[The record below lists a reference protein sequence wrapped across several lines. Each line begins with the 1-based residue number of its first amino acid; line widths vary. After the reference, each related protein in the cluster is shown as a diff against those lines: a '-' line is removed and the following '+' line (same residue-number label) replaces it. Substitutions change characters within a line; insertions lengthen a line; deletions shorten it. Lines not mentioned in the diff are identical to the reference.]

1 MDISQK
7 DERKPVRLLTLVGS
21 PARCRHG
28 RFIASPPVR
37 YVAPRVSRCVFA
49 RRSFRPTRKSR
60 SCMTS

>member
-21 PARCRHG
+21 PARCRRG

-37 YVAPRVSRCVFA
+37 YVALE
-49 RRSFRPTRKSR
+49 
-60 SCMTS
+60 